1 MLLRYDPF
9 RDLDQVTERFF
20 GDRHGRIPMDAVRRE
35 DHVELYF
42 DLPGVSG
49 DTLDVTVEKNVL
61 TVRAE
66 RRWTPREG
74 DEVIASERFEG
85 AYSRQV
91 LLGDTLD
98 TDRVEATYRDGVLIL
113 TIPVA
118 EQAKPRKVEIKGT
131 PARAIDVESS

>member
-9 RDLDQVTERFF
+9 RDIDQVTERFF
-20 GDRHGRIPMDAVRRE
+20 GERRGRVPMDAVRRA

-42 DLPGVSG
+42 DLPGISA
-49 DTLDVTVEKNVL
+49 DSLDVTVEKNVL

-66 RRWTPREG
+66 RRWAPRED
-74 DEVIASERFEG
+74 DEVIASERFQG

-98 TDRVEATYRDGVLIL
+98 TEQVEATYRDGVLIL
-113 TIPVA
+113 TVPVA
-118 EQAKPRKVEIKGT
+118 EQAKARKVEIKGT
-131 PARAIDVESS
+131 PSKAIDVESS